1 MSIYPV
7 VISIKLL
14 NFCLIGLIFRWS
26 ITVFTQTFLNKI
38 LNTYEK
44 SLSSLIFLRLCNK
57 DCHCKRFNTTSVNIS
72 VKYLLPSK
80 FKCNFEPFRW
90 RSVIV
95 FLWPIVLMFF
105 RDIKL
110 SNADLLLTH
119 FKGTDHCVLLDLKL
133 KSDMCLFS
141 VLKRYSWKF
150 LLAVPLMVDFYNQS
164 G

>member
-110 SNADLLLTH
+110 SNAD
-119 FKGTDHCVLLDLKL
+119 HCVLLDLKQ

-141 VLKRYSWKF
+141 VLKQYSWKF